1 MLTCADSSCPAGGAA
16 LPLRMR
22 SARRVRRGELEAG
35 AAFPGWLWLTW
46 CWRRP
51 PVTARSDT
59 AVARTPRPKPVA
71 ERGAEREA
79 AGSEVSAAR
88 GRPGGPRGWASG
100 SPGAA
105 RAPQLCPAAPSVPM
119 PCSPGPP
126 ACPGHLFLLQ
136 LEVAGP
142 ESSLGGLAPWLSRTS
157 GVQCRSWVER
167 GGVCGSECGS
177 ERWEMRS

>member
-1 MLTCADSSCPAGGAA
+1 MPRAGLLTCADSSCPAGGAA

-46 CWRRP
+46 YCRRP

-59 AVARTPRPKPVA
+59 AVARAPRPKPVA

-105 RAPQLCPAAPSVPM
+105 RAPQRCPAAPSVPM
-119 PCSPGPP
+119 SCYPGPP
-126 ACPGHLFLLQ
+126 ACPGHLFPAATGGCGTRVLPGRPCTLAIPDQ
-136 LEVAGP
+136 WRPVLV
-142 ESSLGGLAPWLSRTS
+142 LGGTRWGVWLRE
-157 GVQCRSWVER
+157 WL
-167 GGVCGSECGS
+167 
-177 ERWEMRS
+177 